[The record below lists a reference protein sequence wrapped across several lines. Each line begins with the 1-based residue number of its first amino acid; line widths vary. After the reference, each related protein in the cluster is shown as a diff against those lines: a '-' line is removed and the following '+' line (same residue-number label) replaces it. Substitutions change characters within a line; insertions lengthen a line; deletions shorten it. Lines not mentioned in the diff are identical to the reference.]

1 MVMGSVWATT
11 KNITQ
16 IETTPSIANILT
28 AASAKSVN
36 RPKKERPNMQT
47 NDTDFFAAALNEYRN
62 QQDHLCI
69 PFESLT
75 PCEQSRIIQ
84 RAQSLKM
91 EAKESIQ

>member
-1 MVMGSVWATT
+1 
-11 KNITQ
+11 
-16 IETTPSIANILT
+16 
-28 AASAKSVN
+28 
-36 RPKKERPNMQT
+36 MQT

-62 QQDHLCI
+62 QQDHLCL

-91 EAKESIQ
+91 EAQSEDLYLDGGRKARRSQKLIEDQEYRALAVKRNFTN